1 MAKKVKG
8 YKDGVIETIG
18 WFGALLVVGGYYLNA
33 NGFISSW
40 VVWVIGNLCVA
51 GYSWYKKAWSTLTMS
66 LIIAIMNIYGYYKW
80 S

>member
-33 NGFISSW
+33 NGHLSSW
-40 VVWVIGNLCVA
+40 IIWIIGIFALLDILHI
-51 GYSWYKKAWSTLTMS
+51 KKL
-66 LIIAIMNIYGYYKW
+66 GQH
-80 S
+80 